1 LGRIRQRDIKNV
13 AQEIVRRYGD
23 KLSTD
28 FLENRKFIEGVVK
41 VQGKFLRN
49 RISGYVTHIMKQKRK
64 VSA

>member
-1 LGRIRQRDIKNV
+1 MGRIRQRDIKNV
-13 AQEIVRRYGD
+13 AQEIVRKYGD

-28 FLENRKFIEGVVK
+28 FMENRKFIEGVVK

-49 RISGYVTHIMKQKRK
+49 RISGYVTHLMRQRRK

>member
-1 LGRIRQRDIKNV
+1 MGRIRQRDIKNV